1 VAHLQLKEERLT
13 KTNDTERVDVGVLTR
28 NSERVLEKTLNS
40 IIKEVPVN
48 RVIIVDGYSTDDTL
62 EIVKKFHKK
71 YGNVIL
77 IKDNGTRGSARM
89 KGIREVETEWFLF
102 VDSDVTLC
110 DNWFR
115 KIRNFVDDQ
124 VGAVWG
130 TEIWD
135 GIQNPVVLKL
145 FLMSTRKIF
154 ETRGGTHDLF
164 VRYEAVKDIDI
175 PKNLHMFEDAFI
187 KEWIT
192 KKGYKIIATYD
203 PYCIHYRPPTVWT
216 LKGSVSQVADAL
228 KYGSFTKMPKFCLAY
243 GFYTAYVVYRSLARN
258 SIKESL

>member
-1 VAHLQLKEERLT
+1 MVAHLQLNE
-13 KTNDTERVDVGVLTR
+13 TNDIERVDVVVLTR
-28 NSERVLEKTLNS
+28 NSGRVLEKTLNS
-40 IIKEVPVN
+40 IFKEVPVS
-48 RVIIVDGYSTDDTL
+48 RVIVVDGYSTDDTL
-62 EIVKKFHKK
+62 EIIKKFNEKH
-71 YGNVIL
+71 GNVVL
-77 IKDNGTRGSARM
+77 IKDSGTRGDARM
-89 KGIREVETEWFLF
+89 KGIREVKTEWFLF

-115 KIRNFVDDQ
+115 KIKNSVDDH

-145 FLMSTRKIF
+145 FLMLTRKIF

-175 PKNLHMFEDAFI
+175 PKNLHVFEDAFI
-187 KEWIT
+187 KEWIA
-192 KKGYKIIATYD
+192 KKGYKTIATYD
-203 PYCIHYRPPTVWT
+203 PYCIHYRPQTVWT
-216 LKGSVSQVADAL
+216 FKGSVNLIADAL
-228 KYGSFTKMPKFCLAY
+228 KYGSFTKMPKLFLAY
-243 GFYTAYVVYRSLARN
+243 GFYTAYVIYRGLARN